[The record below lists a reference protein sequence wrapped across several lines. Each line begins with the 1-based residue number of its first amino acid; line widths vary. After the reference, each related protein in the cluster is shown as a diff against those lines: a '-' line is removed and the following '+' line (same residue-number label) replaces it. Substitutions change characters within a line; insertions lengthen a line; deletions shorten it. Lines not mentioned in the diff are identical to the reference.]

1 MVSSIHHGLIMI
13 EVAKN
18 VGWRKLN
25 SHDFTERSR
34 TGRHEDLPDPIVKV
48 LNTLVRDPKVCLS
61 SPLFCRLLDQLPH
74 SILDRILL
82 SVLGPTSRQDTDFE
96 TAHREQELGVL
107 GTIDGTE
114 CIVPFDCGERSR

>member
-1 MVSSIHHGLIMI
+1 MI
-13 EVAKN
+13 EVAKSL
-18 VGWRKLN
+18 GRRTFD
-25 SHDFTERSR
+25 SHDFTKRGR

-48 LNTLVRDPKVCLS
+48 LDTLIRYPEVCLS

-96 TAHREQELGVL
+96 TAHREQELRVL
-107 GTIDGTE
+107 GAVDGTE